1 MRIPASSVFSYFPGA
16 VSGSCRG
23 KRTKRF
29 VFAGNQPM
37 LPGMYILKH
46 GIKKD
51 PVRRWALPDR
61 IFFGHGACH
70 ILAGVFLRVPPMRGF
85 HAERIVPAEGF
96 AGNHIYVTDGTLAF
110 DYHGYSGR
118 ERLLAHHAKG
128 WSGYRPGWSATIE
141 TVAFD
146 LLDTTEL
153 NRRKML
159 GPDQYLHDP
168 KARAQ
173 MFIDR
178 IYHAKR
184 AERVRTALSGGI
196 SNSDEG

>member
-1 MRIPASSVFSYFPGA
+1 
-16 VSGSCRG
+16 
-23 KRTKRF
+23 
-29 VFAGNQPM
+29 
-37 LPGMYILKH
+37 
-46 GIKKD
+46 
-51 PVRRWALPDR
+51 
-61 IFFGHGACH
+61 
-70 ILAGVFLRVPPMRGF
+70 MRGF

-96 AGNHIYVTDGTLAF
+96 PGNHIYVTDGTLAF
-110 DYHGYSGR
+110 DYHGYCGR

-141 TVAFD
+141 PVAFD

-173 MFIDR
+173 TFIDR
-178 IYHAKR
+178 IDHGKR
-184 AERVRTALSGGI
+184 ADRVLTVLSGKR
-196 SNSDEG
+196 SNGGEGWTACYRVAETL